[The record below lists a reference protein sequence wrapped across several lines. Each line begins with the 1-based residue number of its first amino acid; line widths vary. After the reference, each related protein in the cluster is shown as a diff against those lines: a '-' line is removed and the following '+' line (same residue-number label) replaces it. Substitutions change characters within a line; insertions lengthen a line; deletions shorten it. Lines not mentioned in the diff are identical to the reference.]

1 MSVIAKKIC
10 LVGDFAVGKTSLIRR
25 FVDRQFDDQY
35 LTTVGMKLSRKNIV
49 LNANQKGEKKVDL
62 LIWDLEGQTQFKGI
76 APTYLQGSAGGILV
90 ADVTRLETIEH
101 LENHIQSFSRINP
114 TGLIVIAFN
123 KVDLIS
129 EKKLEKIINQ
139 SNFSENKNIIKRYL
153 TSAKTGNHVDDMF
166 LTLATHI
173 IFSS

>member
-25 FVDRQFDDQY
+25 FVDRQFSDKY
-35 LTTVGMKLSRKNIV
+35 LTTVGMKLSRKTVTIDEN
-49 LNANQKGEKKVDL
+49 LDKEKKVDL

-90 ADVTRLETIEH
+90 GDVTRLETIEH
-101 LENHIQSFSRINP
+101 LENHVKLFSKINP
-114 TGLIVIAFN
+114 KGLIIIAFN

-129 EKKLEKIINQ
+129 DKKLEKIIDEH
-139 SNFSENKNIIKRYL
+139 NFQDNPNIITHYS
-153 TSAKTGNHVDDMF
+153 TSAKTGSYVDDMF
-166 LTLATHI
+166 LKLAI
-173 IFSS
+173 SILVK